1 MNAIEIEE
9 LTRIF
14 KRRRAVDQ
22 LSLTVRQ
29 GELFALLGQ
38 NGAGKTTTIR
48 MLCGLLRPSGG
59 DARLMGH
66 SVVREPEKV
75 KRVISLSPQET
86 AVAAKLTVREN
97 LRLVAEIYGTGR
109 CEAEQKAE
117 KMLEVFG
124 LTVRAK
130 ERAKTLSGG
139 MQRKLSLAM
148 ALIPEPAILFLDE
161 PTLGLDVRARRELWD
176 VVRALKQHMTIVL
189 TTHYLEEAEALADRI
204 GIMGEGRL
212 QALGTV
218 DQIKQTAGAETLEDA
233 FLQMTEA
240 EERTGDNL

>member
-38 NGAGKTTTIR
+38 NGAGKTTTIS

-97 LRLVAEIYGTGR
+97 LRLVAEIYGAERGA
-109 CEAEQKAE
+109 AEQTAE
-117 KMLEVFG
+117 KMLEFFG

-130 ERAKTLSGG
+130 
-139 MQRKLSLAM
+139 
-148 ALIPEPAILFLDE
+148 
-161 PTLGLDVRARRELWD
+161 
-176 VVRALKQHMTIVL
+176 
-189 TTHYLEEAEALADRI
+189 
-204 GIMGEGRL
+204 
-212 QALGTV
+212 
-218 DQIKQTAGAETLEDA
+218 
-233 FLQMTEA
+233 
-240 EERTGDNL
+240 